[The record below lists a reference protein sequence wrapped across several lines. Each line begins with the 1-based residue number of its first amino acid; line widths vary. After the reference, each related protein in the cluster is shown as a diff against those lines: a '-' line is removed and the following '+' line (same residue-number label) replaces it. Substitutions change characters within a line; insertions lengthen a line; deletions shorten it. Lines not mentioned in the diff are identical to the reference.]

1 MSPMRSFQAAVA
13 AVCLV
18 LTLHCPGR
26 DSFPA
31 TDTDFFSLRPE
42 RHADALFHNNYKKL
56 LGQMSARRYFE
67 SLLQQGKRIDEEE
80 PPFEEASSVY
90 KRHSDAV
97 FTDLFSRLRKQQ
109 AAEKYAKAILSK
121 RRMMSPSEQ
130 GNSLVTSGE
139 LDVAGLEDYYEPG
152 TLRDI
157 VQHIAEVRGRHT
169 AQS

>member
-31 TDTDFFSLRPE
+31 TDTDYFALRPE

-80 PPFEEASSVY
+80 PPFEETSSVY

-109 AAEKYAKAILSK
+109 AAEK
-121 RRMMSPSEQ
+121 MMSPSEQ

-157 VQHIAEVRGRHT
+157 VQHIAEGY
-169 AQS
+169 

>member
-1 MSPMRSFQAAVA
+1 MSPMRSFQATVA

-31 TDTDFFSLRPE
+31 TDTDYFALRPE

-80 PPFEEASSVY
+80 PPFEESQASSVY

-109 AAEKYAKAILSK
+109 AAEK
-121 RRMMSPSEQ
+121 MMSPSEQ
-130 GNSLVTSGE
+130 GDSLVPSGE
-139 LDVAGLEDYYEPG
+139 LDFAGLEDYYEPG

-157 VQHIAEVRGRHT
+157 VQHIAEGY
-169 AQS
+169 